1 MQFGRKMGESKT
13 LTLPLWLQ
21 LSLNPKI
28 LSKSLLSPGA
38 VVMAATSEE
47 AAAFGVVVEVK
58 DEEIKIIVIRIMVKV
73 IVKIIKI
80 KVNLKVKEV
89 IKKVQEPLQ
98 TFRIMPAP
106 VTGRKAGM
114 RLTVVIL

>member
-58 DEEIKIIVIRIMVKV
+58 DEEIKIIVVRIVV
-73 IVKIIKI
+73 RIIVKIIKI

-89 IKKVQEPLQ
+89 IKEVQKPLQ
-98 TFRIMPAP
+98 TFQMMPVAAI
-106 VTGRKAGM
+106 GRRGSL
-114 RLTVVIL
+114 RLTVVIP